1 VLEAGKRPVNAAAD
15 HTEVKAVSTVDGSRV
30 ATDATATLLFD
41 PSHSWNE
48 RILAEQ
54 FRY

>member
-1 VLEAGKRPVNAAAD
+1 VLEDGKRPVNAAAD
-15 HTEVKAVSTVDGSRV
+15 HTEVKAVSVITVRESP
-30 ATDATATLLFD
+30 DATATLLFD